1 MAKKRRK
8 KTLENNE
15 SISKNNDK
23 KNEMFNKFKSELE
36 TKYWKW
42 VILKADGDSIK
53 IPTYSTKILTLDK
66 ILWGG
71 IPKWRIVEI
80 YWEESSGKTT
90 FCLHLIWQIQKQ
102 WGLAWFVD
110 FEQAINLDWA
120 KHLWVN
126 LDNLALV
133 QPDYW
138 EQWWEV
144 LIEMTASWL
153 FDVIV
158 VDSVAAMIPKA
169 ELEGDVEDHWMGLQ
183 ARMMWKILRK
193 LSPIAS
199 KTWTTVIFINQT
211 RQKIWVLYW
220 NPETTP
226 WGNALKFFAS
236 QRIKISK
243 KDKINDKKK
252 WEIWYNMKFLTVKN
266 KITSPKKETLVKFTY
281 ENWFDYLEDLIN
293 YLTNIW
299 IIKKAWA
306 FLSIEIDGKEYKAQ
320 WIEKFKQL
328 ILDNNLEEKLFE
340 IWYNAKSERNME
352 TNEELNEYDNSE
364 EILKDVE

>member
-252 WEIWYNMKFLTVKN
+252 WEIW
-266 KITSPKKETLVKFTY
+266 
-281 ENWFDYLEDLIN
+281 
-293 YLTNIW
+293 
-299 IIKKAWA
+299 
-306 FLSIEIDGKEYKAQ
+306 
-320 WIEKFKQL
+320 
-328 ILDNNLEEKLFE
+328 
-340 IWYNAKSERNME
+340 
-352 TNEELNEYDNSE
+352 
-364 EILKDVE
+364 